1 MQRVLVVE
9 DDPVIAD
16 ALRRRLEAE
25 GFAVEVCHDGRVAVE
40 RFDDSVDLLVLDVM
54 LPGLDGLEVCRRV
67 QAQRPVPVLMLTA
80 RADETDRLI
89 GLGVGADDYL
99 TKPFSPRELVARVRA
114 LLRRVQRAEELA
126 RAKVSRSEQLDLGKG
141 LMVDVGGRRVELS
154 GQEVH
159 LTRTEFDLL
168 HALAQRPGR
177 VVTREQ
183 MLAEV
188 WAWPDPPTSG
198 ASRTVDSHVK
208 TLRRKIG
215 PERIRTVHGV
225 GYALEPS

>member
-1 MQRVLVVE
+1 M
-9 DDPVIAD
+9 
-16 ALRRRLEAE
+16 
-25 GFAVEVCHDGRVAVE
+25 
-40 RFDDSVDLLVLDVM
+40 
-54 LPGLDGLEVCRRV
+54 
-67 QAQRPVPVLMLTA
+67 
-80 RADETDRLI
+80 
-89 GLGVGADDYL
+89 
-99 TKPFSPRELVARVRA
+99 RA

-198 ASRTVDSHVK
+198 ARAPSTRT
-208 TLRRKIG
+208 
-215 PERIRTVHGV
+215 
-225 GYALEPS
+225 